1 MDIRPTTSSRRKF
14 LYGSGSV
21 ASVIIVLA
29 ILVFLAFLADRYYWR
44 WDVNADQSQ
53 SLTKI
58 TKNIVAEVKEPLK
71 ITAFLPEGQADRQIG
86 KELLDNY
93 HYQNRLIAV
102 NIVDPERSS
111 PGSPAGGLPSARQCP
126 VGISGTPANSQQPHG
141 RKSDRC
147 HSQAVEPAKQ
157 KDIFS
162 YRSRGTGQ

>member
-1 MDIRPTTSSRRKF
+1 MDTRPTNSSRRKF

-71 ITAFLPEGQADRQIG
+71 ITAFLPEGQPERQTG
-86 KELLDNY
+86 KELT
-93 HYQNRLIAV
+93 R
-102 NIVDPERSS
+102 
-111 PGSPAGGLPSARQCP
+111 
-126 VGISGTPANSQQPHG
+126 
-141 RKSDRC
+141 
-147 HSQAVEPAKQ
+147 
-157 KDIFS
+157 
-162 YRSRGTGQ
+162 